1 MNGKDLMQALNDID
15 ERYIEEA
22 LPWSAAVK
30 KERHPVWALAAG
42 LALCLGLGAG
52 AALLFG
58 GPLLTSGD
66 PGPEVTTLENAA
78 TGEARAAEQEAPEV
92 PIPHLEFAVS
102 DSGIGASVGGVYAA
116 GEGTQRELTLD
127 ELSSL
132 REQPGLSW
140 MGGYY
145 LTGGALFDENGAT
158 LQVMVAGYDP
168 SIVDESLETFPV
180 TESPAFTLVLGK
192 EGESGLPNAIE
203 DQLFFLEEPNNTVEG
218 VGVRAAQFP
227 YQDSYI
233 DPVSGESTQVDSTLY
248 CTGCTL
254 DGASVG
260 LMAIADGTALTEEE
274 AQRLAEVAAGYGVHY
289 GLSLEGLSAEPK
301 GKDTPNV
308 NYGDSYH
315 LTVLGPLG
323 SRAPLDFAAY
333 TVETQEEYGSY
344 EEFLQAMEEDFNLG
358 RWPEGFA
365 EGSTN
370 RELTQEEMQSI
381 WGGQLPWQE
390 NLPLAGWAV
399 FDPSGDLEG
408 VYLYGADEGS
418 QEIGSRFL
426 VVLRPGPLNWEALR
440 RRELS
445 YDIIQK
451 PNNQVNGQDVYAVT
465 TALDQFYED
474 GAGERVDLGDN
485 ITYQASF
492 QKGEDPMT
500 VTVYG
505 YAQGAPGDDPTP
517 EERQAEALARD
528 EAQALVETVVGRSL
542 YGPLSLEGIAGG
554 ADSAPQEESTSS
566 QTESAVSSEIEEN
579 ESTEGGLNY
588 LDVSFNT
595 SEYIPYMEEQTQ
607 LYQHYAEAEQRGE
620 TWSVSRGLEED
631 ELNFLLDQDFL
642 PNQEDF
648 AILEGGAT
656 LDWMEEPLWVELSGF
671 PTQETRSSGISAF
684 TLYLSKGDVP
694 VSEAKYLST
703 LFPEPNNTL
712 EGVDIYAF
720 RWEEETSLSQFS
732 TPAEGQPYIP
742 PVYDRDDSV
751 LLALAFQK
759 EDVGVAM
766 TVRCDK
772 WGFAS
777 EEEAQDFAL
786 SLAKNIITQGV
797 IPMEND
803 MQILSLPEN

>member
-92 PIPHLEFAVS
+92 PIPHLEFAVN
-102 DSGIGASVGGVYAA
+102 DTGIGQGTGGVYA
-116 GEGTQRELTLD
+116 EGVTQRELTLD

-145 LTGGALFDENGAT
+145 LTGGALFDENGGT

-180 TESPAFTLVLGK
+180 EKTPAFLLALGQ
-192 EGESGLPNAIE
+192 EDLPTQIE
-203 DQLFFLEEPNNTVEG
+203 EQLAFLEEPNNTVEG
-218 VGVRAAQFP
+218 VGVRAAR
-227 YQDSYI
+227 SEEEGVYI
-233 DPVSGESTQVDSTLY
+233 DPVSGESRSAQVTLY

-289 GLSLEGLSAEPK
+289 GLSLEGISAEPK
-301 GKDTPNV
+301 GKDAPNV

-323 SRAPLDFAAY
+323 SRAPLDFAPY
-333 TVETQEEYGSY
+333 TAETQEEYGSY

-426 VVLRPGPLNWEALR
+426 VVLRPGPLDWEALR

-445 YDIIQK
+445 YDIIQE
-451 PNNQVNGQDVYAVT
+451 PNNQVNGQNVYAVT

-474 GAGERVDLGDN
+474 DAGERVDLGDH

-492 QKGEDPMT
+492 QTDSLA

-505 YAQGAPGDDPTP
+505 YAQGAAGDAPTP
-517 EERQAEALARD
+517 EEQQAEALARD

-566 QTESAVSSEIEEN
+566 QAESAVSSEIEEN

-631 ELNFLLDQDFL
+631 ELNFLLNQDFL

-671 PTQETRSSGISAF
+671 TTQETRSTGISAF

-720 RWEEETSLSQFS
+720 RWEEETNFSQFS

-742 PVYDRDDSV
+742 PVYDHDDSV
-751 LLALAFQK
+751 LFALAFQK
-759 EDVGVAM
+759 EDIGVAM

-786 SLAKNIITQGV
+786 SLAENIITQEV

-803 MQILSLPEN
+803 MQVLSLPEN

>member
-92 PIPHLEFAVS
+92 PIPDLEFAVN
-102 DSGIGASVGGVYAA
+102 DTGIGRATGGVYAA

-145 LTGGALFDENGAT
+145 LTGGALFHETGD
-158 LQVMVAGYDP
+158 LMQVWVIGYSP
-168 SIVDESLETFPV
+168 SAVDESLETFPV

-260 LMAIADGTALTEEE
+260 LMAIAGDTLTEEE
-274 AQRLAEVAAGYGVHY
+274 AQHLAEVAAGYGVHY

-426 VVLRPGPLNWEALR
+426 VVLRPGPLDWEALR

-451 PNNQVNGQDVYAVT
+451 PNNQVNDQDVYAVT

-474 GAGERVDLGDN
+474 DAGERVDLGDH
-485 ITYQASF
+485 IVYQASF
-492 QKGEDPMT
+492 QTDSLA

-505 YAQGAPGDDPTP
+505 YAQGAAGDTPTP
-517 EERQAEALARD
+517 EEQQAEALARD

-554 ADSAPQEESTSS
+554 GLPSLSQEESTSS
-566 QTESAVSSEIEEN
+566 QAESAVSSEIEEN

-671 PTQETRSSGISAF
+671 PTQETRSTGISAF
-684 TLYLSKGDVP
+684 TLYLAKGDIP
-694 VSEAKYLST
+694 VSRAKYLST

-720 RWEEETSLSQFS
+720 RWEEETNFSQFS

-742 PVYDRDDSV
+742 PVYDHDDSV
-751 LLALAFQK
+751 LFALAFQK
-759 EDVGVAM
+759 EDIGVAM

-786 SLAKNIITQGV
+786 SLAENIITQEV

-803 MQILSLPEN
+803 MQVLSLPEN

>member
-102 DSGIGASVGGVYAA
+102 DSGIGASVGGVYA
-116 GEGTQRELTLD
+116 EGVIQRELTLD

-145 LTGGALFDENGAT
+145 LTGGALFHETGD
-158 LQVMVAGYDP
+158 LMQVWVIGYSP
-168 SIVDESLETFPV
+168 SAVDESLETFPV

-192 EGESGLPNAIE
+192 EGESGLSNAIE

-218 VGVRAAQFP
+218 VGVRAAR
-227 YQDSYI
+227 SEEEGVYI
-233 DPVSGESTQVDSTLY
+233 DPVSGESRSAQVTLY
-248 CTGCTL
+248 CTGYTL
-254 DGASVG
+254 DGTSVG
-260 LMAIADGTALTEEE
+260 LMTVGGDTLTEEE
-274 AQRLAEVAAGYGVHY
+274 AQHLAEVAAGYGVYHS
-289 GLSLEGLSAEPK
+289 LSLEGISAEPK
-301 GKDTPNV
+301 GKDAPNV

-358 RWPEGFA
+358 RWPEGFV

-381 WGGQLPWQE
+381 WGGQLPWE
-390 NLPLAGWAV
+390 ESLPLAGWAV
-399 FDPSGDLEG
+399 FGPSGDLEG

-426 VVLRPGPLNWEALR
+426 VVLRPGPLDWEALR

-474 GAGERVDLGDN
+474 DAGERVDLGDH

-492 QKGEDPMT
+492 QTDSLA

-505 YAQGAPGDDPTP
+505 YAQGAAGDAPTP
-517 EERQAEALARD
+517 EEQQAEALARD
-528 EAQALVETVVGRSL
+528 AAQALVETVVGRSL

-566 QTESAVSSEIEEN
+566 QAESAVSSEIEEN

-720 RWEEETSLSQFS
+720 RWEEAVSYHVFTDYTTDYPYPHP
-732 TPAEGQPYIP
+732 TPFH
-742 PVYDRDDSV
+742 DSDQSV
-751 LLALAFQK
+751 EFGLAFQK
-759 EDVGVAM
+759 EDIGVAM

-777 EEEAQDFAL
+777 EEEAQGFAL
-786 SLAKNIITQGV
+786 NLAENIITQEV

-803 MQILSLPEN
+803 MQVLSLPEN

>member
-92 PIPHLEFAVS
+92 PIPHLEFAVN
-102 DSGIGASVGGVYAA
+102 DTGIGQGTGGVYA
-116 GEGTQRELTLD
+116 EGVTQRELTLD

-140 MGGYY
+140 MGDYY
-145 LTGGALFDENGAT
+145 LTGTALFDENGGT

-218 VGVRAAQFP
+218 VGVRAAR
-227 YQDSYI
+227 SEEEGVYI
-233 DPVSGESTQVDSTLY
+233 DPVSGESRSAQVTLY

-301 GKDTPNV
+301 GKDAPNV

-399 FDPSGDLEG
+399 FDPAGDLEG

-426 VVLRPGPLNWEALR
+426 VTLQPGPLDWEALR
-440 RRELS
+440 LRELS
-445 YDIIQK
+445 YDIIQE
-451 PNNQVNGQDVYAVT
+451 PNNQVNDQDVYAVT

-474 GAGERVDLGDN
+474 DAGERVDLGDH

-492 QKGEDPMT
+492 QTDSLA

-505 YAQGAPGDDPTP
+505 YAQGAAGDAPTP
-517 EERQAEALARD
+517 EEQQAEALARD

-554 ADSAPQEESTSS
+554 ADSAPQEESSASS
-566 QTESAVSSEIEEN
+566 QSESAVSSEIEEN
-579 ESTEGGLNY
+579 ESTEGGLDY

-595 SEYIPYMEEQTQ
+595 SEYIAYMEEQTH

-620 TWSVSRGLEED
+620 PWLGSRGLEED
-631 ELNFLLDQDFL
+631 ELNFLLDQEFL

-648 AILEGGAT
+648 TILVGGAT
-656 LDWMEEPLWVELSGF
+656 LDWMEEPLWVELSGS
-671 PTQETRSSGISAF
+671 PTQETRSTGISAF
-684 TLYLSKGDVP
+684 TLYLAKGDIP
-694 VSEAKYLST
+694 VSRAKYLST

-720 RWEEETSLSQFS
+720 RWEEETNFSQFS

-742 PVYDRDDSV
+742 PVYDHDDSV
-751 LLALAFQK
+751 LFALAFQK
-759 EDVGVAM
+759 EDIGVAM

-786 SLAKNIITQGV
+786 SLAENIITQEV

-803 MQILSLPEN
+803 MQVLSLPEN

>member
-92 PIPHLEFAVS
+92 PIPHLEFAVN
-102 DSGIGASVGGVYAA
+102 DTGIGQGTGGVYA
-116 GEGTQRELTLD
+116 EGVTQRELTLD

-145 LTGGALFDENGAT
+145 LTGGALFDENGGT

-180 TESPAFTLVLGK
+180 EKTPAFLLALGQ
-192 EGESGLPNAIE
+192 EDLPTQIE
-203 DQLFFLEEPNNTVEG
+203 EQLAFLEEPNNTVEG
-218 VGVRAAQFP
+218 VGVRAAR
-227 YQDSYI
+227 SEEEGVYI
-233 DPVSGESTQVDSTLY
+233 DPVSGESRSAQVTLY

-289 GLSLEGLSAEPK
+289 GLSPEGISAEPK
-301 GKDTPNV
+301 GKDAPNV

-474 GAGERVDLGDN
+474 DAGERVDLGDH

-492 QKGEDPMT
+492 QTDSLA

-505 YAQGAPGDDPTP
+505 YAQGAAGDAPTP
-517 EERQAEALARD
+517 EEQQAEALARD

-671 PTQETRSSGISAF
+671 PTQETRSTGISAF
-684 TLYLSKGDVP
+684 TLYLAKGDIP
-694 VSEAKYLST
+694 VSRAKYLST

-720 RWEEETSLSQFS
+720 RWEEETNFSQFS

-742 PVYDRDDSV
+742 PVYDHDDSV
-751 LLALAFQK
+751 LFALAFQK
-759 EDVGVAM
+759 EDIGVAM

-786 SLAKNIITQGV
+786 SLAENIITQEV

-803 MQILSLPEN
+803 MQVLSLPEN

>member
-58 GPLLTSGD
+58 GPLLASGD
-66 PGPEVTTLENAA
+66 PGPETTTLENAA

-92 PIPHLEFAVS
+92 PIPDLEFAVN
-102 DSGIGASVGGVYAA
+102 DTGIGRATGGVYAA

-145 LTGGALFDENGAT
+145 LTGTALFDENGAT

-180 TESPAFTLVLGK
+180 EKIPAFLLALGQ
-192 EGESGLPNAIE
+192 EDLPTQIE
-203 DQLFFLEEPNNTVEG
+203 EQLAFLEEPNNTVEG

-301 GKDTPNV
+301 GKDAPNV

-426 VVLRPGPLNWEALR
+426 VVLRPGPLDWEALR

-474 GAGERVDLGDN
+474 DAGERVDLGDH
-485 ITYQASF
+485 IVYQASF
-492 QKGEDPMT
+492 QKDSLA

-505 YAQGAPGDDPTP
+505 YAQGAAGDDPTP
-517 EERQAEALARD
+517 EEQTAEALARD
-528 EAQALVETVVGRSL
+528 KAQALVETVTGRSL

-566 QTESAVSSEIEEN
+566 QAESAVSSEIEEN
-579 ESTEGGLNY
+579 ESIEGGLNY

-671 PTQETRSSGISAF
+671 PTQETRSTGISAF

-720 RWEEETSLSQFS
+720 RWEEETNFSQFS

-742 PVYDRDDSV
+742 PVYDHDDSV
-751 LLALAFQK
+751 LFALAFQK
-759 EDVGVAM
+759 EDIGVAM

-786 SLAKNIITQGV
+786 SLAENIITQEV

-803 MQILSLPEN
+803 MQVLSLPEN

>member
-66 PGPEVTTLENAA
+66 PGPETTTLENAA

-92 PIPHLEFAVS
+92 PIPHLEFAVN
-102 DSGIGASVGGVYAA
+102 DTGIGRATGGVYAA

-140 MGGYY
+140 MGDYY
-145 LTGGALFDENGAT
+145 LTGTALFDENGAT
-158 LQVMVAGYDP
+158 LQVMVAGYDS

-180 TESPAFTLVLGK
+180 EKIPAFLLALGQ
-192 EGESGLPNAIE
+192 EDLPTQIE
-203 DQLFFLEEPNNTVEG
+203 EQLAFLEEPNNTVEG

-426 VVLRPGPLNWEALR
+426 VVLRPGPLDWEALR

-474 GAGERVDLGDN
+474 DAGERVDLGDH
-485 ITYQASF
+485 IVYQASF
-492 QKGEDPMT
+492 QKDSLA

-505 YAQGAPGDDPTP
+505 YAQGAAGDDPTP
-517 EERQAEALARD
+517 EEQTAEALARD
-528 EAQALVETVVGRSL
+528 KAQALVETVTGRSL

-656 LDWMEEPLWVELSGF
+656 LDWMEEPLWVELSGS
-671 PTQETRSSGISAF
+671 PTQETRSTGISAF
-684 TLYLSKGDVP
+684 TLYLAKGDIP
-694 VSEAKYLST
+694 VSRAKYLST

-720 RWEEETSLSQFS
+720 RWEEETNFSQFS

-742 PVYDRDDSV
+742 PVYDHDDSV
-751 LLALAFQK
+751 LFALAFQK
-759 EDVGVAM
+759 EDIGVAM

-786 SLAKNIITQGV
+786 SLAENIITQEV

-803 MQILSLPEN
+803 MQVLSLPEN

>member
-78 TGEARAAEQEAPEV
+78 TGEVRAAEQEAPEV
-92 PIPHLEFAVS
+92 PIPDLEFAVN
-102 DSGIGASVGGVYAA
+102 DTGIGRATGGVYAA

-145 LTGGALFDENGAT
+145 LTGTALFDENGGT
-158 LQVMVAGYDP
+158 LQVMVAGYDS

-180 TESPAFTLVLGK
+180 EKIPAFLLALGQ
-192 EGESGLPNAIE
+192 EDLPTQIE
-203 DQLFFLEEPNNTVEG
+203 EQLAFLEEPNNTVEG

-426 VVLRPGPLNWEALR
+426 VVLRPGPLDWEALR

-474 GAGERVDLGDN
+474 DAGERVDLGDH
-485 ITYQASF
+485 IVYQASF
-492 QKGEDPMT
+492 QKDSLA

-505 YAQGAPGDDPTP
+505 YAQGAAGDDPTP
-517 EERQAEALARD
+517 EEQTAEALARD
-528 EAQALVETVVGRSL
+528 KAQALVETVTGRSL

-656 LDWMEEPLWVELSGF
+656 LDWMEEPLWVELSGS
-671 PTQETRSSGISAF
+671 PTQETRSTGISAF
-684 TLYLSKGDVP
+684 TLYLAKGDIP
-694 VSEAKYLST
+694 VSRAKYLST

-720 RWEEETSLSQFS
+720 RWEEETNFSQFS

-742 PVYDRDDSV
+742 PVYDHDDSV
-751 LLALAFQK
+751 LFALAFQK
-759 EDVGVAM
+759 EDIGVAM

-777 EEEAQDFAL
+777 EEEAKDFAL
-786 SLAKNIITQGV
+786 SLAENIITQEV

-803 MQILSLPEN
+803 MQVLSLPEN

>member
-78 TGEARAAEQEAPEV
+78 SGEARAAEQEAPEV
-92 PIPHLEFAVS
+92 PIPHLEFAVN
-102 DSGIGASVGGVYAA
+102 DTGIGQGTGGVYA
-116 GEGTQRELTLD
+116 EGVTQRELTLD

-140 MGGYY
+140 MGDYY
-145 LTGGALFDENGAT
+145 LTGTALFDENGGT

-218 VGVRAAQFP
+218 VGVRAAR
-227 YQDSYI
+227 SEEEGVYI
-233 DPVSGESTQVDSTLY
+233 DPVSGESRSAQVTLY

-301 GKDTPNV
+301 GKDAPNV

-426 VVLRPGPLNWEALR
+426 VVLRPGPLDWEALR

-474 GAGERVDLGDN
+474 DAGERVDLGDH
-485 ITYQASF
+485 IVYQASF
-492 QKGEDPMT
+492 QKDSLA

-505 YAQGAPGDDPTP
+505 YAQGAAGDDPTP
-517 EERQAEALARD
+517 EEQTAEALARD
-528 EAQALVETVVGRSL
+528 KAQALVETVTGRSL

-671 PTQETRSSGISAF
+671 PTQETRSTGISAF
-684 TLYLSKGDVP
+684 TLYLAKGDIP
-694 VSEAKYLST
+694 VSRAKYLST

-720 RWEEETSLSQFS
+720 RWEEETNFSQFS

-742 PVYDRDDSV
+742 PVYDHDDSV
-751 LLALAFQK
+751 LFALAFQK
-759 EDVGVAM
+759 EDIGVAM

-786 SLAKNIITQGV
+786 SLAENIITQEV

>member
-102 DSGIGASVGGVYAA
+102 DSGIGASVGGVYA
-116 GEGTQRELTLD
+116 EGVIQRALTLD

-140 MGGYY
+140 MGDYY
-145 LTGGALFDENGAT
+145 LTGTALFDENGAT
-158 LQVMVAGYDP
+158 LQVMVAGYDS

-180 TESPAFTLVLGK
+180 EKIPAFLLALGQ
-192 EGESGLPNAIE
+192 EDLPTQIE
-203 DQLFFLEEPNNTVEG
+203 EQLAFLEEPNNTVEG

-426 VVLRPGPLNWEALR
+426 VVLRPGPLDWEALR

-474 GAGERVDLGDN
+474 DAGERVDLGDH
-485 ITYQASF
+485 IVYQASF
-492 QKGEDPMT
+492 QKDSLA

-505 YAQGAPGDDPTP
+505 YAQGAAGDDPTP
-517 EERQAEALARD
+517 EEQTAEALARD
-528 EAQALVETVVGRSL
+528 KAQALVETVTGRSL

-720 RWEEETSLSQFS
+720 RWEEAVSYHVFTDYTTDYPYPHP
-732 TPAEGQPYIP
+732 TPFH
-742 PVYDRDDSV
+742 DSDQSV
-751 LLALAFQK
+751 EFGLAFQK
-759 EDVGVAM
+759 EDIGVAM

-786 SLAKNIITQGV
+786 SLAENIITQEV

>member
-92 PIPHLEFAVS
+92 PIPDLEFAVN
-102 DSGIGASVGGVYAA
+102 DTGIGRATGGVYAA

-145 LTGGALFDENGAT
+145 LTGGALFHETGD
-158 LQVMVAGYDP
+158 LMQVWVIGYSP
-168 SIVDESLETFPV
+168 SAVDESLETFPV

-218 VGVRAAQFP
+218 VGVRAAR
-227 YQDSYI
+227 SEEEGVYI
-233 DPVSGESTQVDSTLY
+233 DPVSGESRSAQVTLY

-301 GKDTPNV
+301 GKDAPNV

-399 FDPSGDLEG
+399 FDPAGDLEG

-426 VVLRPGPLNWEALR
+426 VTLQPGPLDWEALR

-445 YDIIQK
+445 YDIIQE
-451 PNNQVNGQDVYAVT
+451 PNNQVNGQNAYAVT

-474 GAGERVDLGDN
+474 DAGERVDLGDH

-492 QKGEDPMT
+492 QKDSLA

-505 YAQGAPGDDPTP
+505 YAQGAAGDTPTP
-517 EERQAEALARD
+517 EEQQAEALARD

-566 QTESAVSSEIEEN
+566 QAESAVSSEIEEN

-620 TWSVSRGLEED
+620 TWLGSRGLEED
-631 ELNFLLDQDFL
+631 ELNFLLDQEFL

-648 AILEGGAT
+648 TILVGGAT
-656 LDWMEEPLWVELSGF
+656 LDWMEEPLWVELSGS
-671 PTQETRSSGISAF
+671 PTQETRSTGISAF
-684 TLYLSKGDVP
+684 TLYLAKGDIP
-694 VSEAKYLST
+694 VSRAKYLST

-720 RWEEETSLSQFS
+720 RWEEETNFSQFS

-742 PVYDRDDSV
+742 PVYDHDDSV
-751 LLALAFQK
+751 LFALAFQK
-759 EDVGVAM
+759 EDIGVAM

-786 SLAKNIITQGV
+786 SLAENIITQEV

-803 MQILSLPEN
+803 MQVLSLPEN

>member
-15 ERYIEEA
+15 GRYIEEA

-92 PIPHLEFAVS
+92 PIPDLEFAVN
-102 DSGIGASVGGVYAA
+102 DTGIGRATGGVYAA

-140 MGGYY
+140 MGDYY
-145 LTGGALFDENGAT
+145 LTGTALFDENGGT

-168 SIVDESLETFPV
+168 SIVDENLETFPV
-180 TESPAFTLVLGK
+180 EKTPAFLLALGQ
-192 EGESGLPNAIE
+192 EDLPTQIE
-203 DQLFFLEEPNNTVEG
+203 EQLAFLGEPNNTVEG

-227 YQDSYI
+227 YQGGYI
-233 DPVSGESTQVDSTLY
+233 DPVSGETTQVDSTLY
-248 CTGCTL
+248 CTGYTL
-254 DGASVG
+254 DGTSVG
-260 LMAIADGTALTEEE
+260 LMAVGGDTLTEEE
-274 AQRLAEVAAGYGVHY
+274 AQHLAEVAAGYGVYHD
-289 GLSLEGLSAEPK
+289 LSLEGLSAEPK

-426 VVLRPGPLNWEALR
+426 VVLRPGPLDWEALR

-445 YDIIQK
+445 YDIIQE
-451 PNNQVNGQDVYAVT
+451 PNNQVNDQDVYAVT

-474 GAGERVDLGDN
+474 GAGERVDLGDH
-485 ITYQASF
+485 IVYQASF

-517 EERQAEALARD
+517 EEQQAEALARD

-554 ADSAPQEESTSS
+554 GLPSLSQEESTSS
-566 QTESAVSSEIEEN
+566 QAESAVSSEIEEN

-720 RWEEETSLSQFS
+720 RWEEAVSYHVFTDYTTDYPYPHP
-732 TPAEGQPYIP
+732 TPFH
-742 PVYDRDDSV
+742 DSDQSV
-751 LLALAFQK
+751 EFGLAFQK
-759 EDVGVAM
+759 EDIGVAM

-777 EEEAQDFAL
+777 EEEAKDFAL
-786 SLAKNIITQGV
+786 SLAENIITQEV

-803 MQILSLPEN
+803 MQVLSLPEN

>member
-78 TGEARAAEQEAPEV
+78 TGETRAAEQEAPEV
-92 PIPHLEFAVS
+92 PIPHLEFAVN
-102 DSGIGASVGGVYAA
+102 DTGIGQGTGGVYA
-116 GEGTQRELTLD
+116 EGVTQRELTLD

-140 MGGYY
+140 MGDYY
-145 LTGGALFDENGAT
+145 LTGTALFDENGGT

-180 TESPAFTLVLGK
+180 EKTPAFLLALGQ
-192 EGESGLPNAIE
+192 EDLPTQIE
-203 DQLFFLEEPNNTVEG
+203 EQLAFLEEPNNTVEG

-408 VYLYGADEGS
+408 VYLYGADENS

-426 VVLRPGPLNWEALR
+426 VVLRPGPLDWEALR

-445 YDIIQK
+445 YDIIQE
-451 PNNQVNGQDVYAVT
+451 PNNQVNGQNVYAVT

-474 GAGERVDLGDN
+474 DAGERVDLGDH

-492 QKGEDPMT
+492 QTDSLA

-505 YAQGAPGDDPTP
+505 YAQGAAGDAPTP
-517 EERQAEALARD
+517 EEQQAEALARD

-554 ADSAPQEESTSS
+554 VDSAPQEESTSS

-671 PTQETRSSGISAF
+671 PTQATRSSGISAF

-720 RWEEETSLSQFS
+720 RWEEAVSYHVFTDYTTDYPYPHP
-732 TPAEGQPYIP
+732 TPFH
-742 PVYDRDDSV
+742 DSDQSV
-751 LLALAFQK
+751 EFGLAFQK
-759 EDVGVAM
+759 EDIGVAM

-777 EEEAQDFAL
+777 EEEAKDFAL
-786 SLAKNIITQGV
+786 SLAENIITQEV

-803 MQILSLPEN
+803 MQVLSLPEN

>member
-78 TGEARAAEQEAPEV
+78 TGEVRAAEQEAPEV
-92 PIPHLEFAVS
+92 PIPHLEFAVN
-102 DSGIGASVGGVYAA
+102 DTGIGRATGGVYAA

-140 MGGYY
+140 MGDYY
-145 LTGGALFDENGAT
+145 LTGTALFDENGAT
-158 LQVMVAGYDP
+158 LQVMVAGYNP

-218 VGVRAAQFP
+218 VGVRAAR
-227 YQDSYI
+227 SEEEGVYI
-233 DPVSGESTQVDSTLY
+233 DPVSGESRSAQVTLY

-301 GKDTPNV
+301 GKDAPNV

-426 VVLRPGPLNWEALR
+426 VVLRPGPLDWEALR

-474 GAGERVDLGDN
+474 DAGERVDLGDH

-492 QKGEDPMT
+492 QTDSLA

-505 YAQGAPGDDPTP
+505 YAQGAAGDAPTP
-517 EERQAEALARD
+517 EEQQAEALARD
-528 EAQALVETVVGRSL
+528 AAQALVETVVGRSL

-566 QTESAVSSEIEEN
+566 QAESAVSSEIEEN

-720 RWEEETSLSQFS
+720 RWEEAVSYHVFTDYTTDYPYPHP
-732 TPAEGQPYIP
+732 TPFH
-742 PVYDRDDSV
+742 DSDQSV
-751 LLALAFQK
+751 EFGLAFQK
-759 EDVGVAM
+759 EDIGVAM

>member
-66 PGPEVTTLENAA
+66 PGPETTTLENAA

-92 PIPHLEFAVS
+92 PIPDLEFAVN
-102 DSGIGASVGGVYAA
+102 DTGIGRATGGVYAA

-145 LTGGALFDENGAT
+145 LTGGALFHETGD
-158 LQVMVAGYDP
+158 LMQVWVIGYSP
-168 SIVDESLETFPV
+168 SAVDESLETFPV

-426 VVLRPGPLNWEALR
+426 VVLRPGPLDWEALR

-474 GAGERVDLGDN
+474 DAGERVDLGDH

-492 QKGEDPMT
+492 QTDSLA

-505 YAQGAPGDDPTP
+505 YAQGAAGDAPTP
-517 EERQAEALARD
+517 EEQQAEALARD
-528 EAQALVETVVGRSL
+528 AAQALVETVVGRSL

-566 QTESAVSSEIEEN
+566 QAESAVSSEIEEN

-656 LDWMEEPLWVELSGF
+656 LDSMEEPLWVELSGF
-671 PTQETRSSGISAF
+671 PTQETRSTGISAF
-684 TLYLSKGDVP
+684 TLYLAKGDIP
-694 VSEAKYLST
+694 VSRAKYLST

-720 RWEEETSLSQFS
+720 RWEEETNFSQFS

-742 PVYDRDDSV
+742 PVYDHDDSV
-751 LLALAFQK
+751 LFALAFQK
-759 EDVGVAM
+759 EDIGVAM

-786 SLAKNIITQGV
+786 SLAENIITQEV

-803 MQILSLPEN
+803 MQVLSLPEN

>member
-92 PIPHLEFAVS
+92 PIPDLEFAVS
-102 DSGIGASVGGVYAA
+102 DSGIGASVGGVYA
-116 GEGTQRELTLD
+116 EGVIQRELTLD

-145 LTGGALFDENGAT
+145 LTGGALFHETGD
-158 LQVMVAGYDP
+158 LMQVWVIGYSP
-168 SIVDESLETFPV
+168 SAVDESLETFPV

-192 EGESGLPNAIE
+192 EGESGLSNAIE

-227 YQDSYI
+227 YQGGYI
-233 DPVSGESTQVDSTLY
+233 DPVSGESIQVDSTLY
-248 CTGCTL
+248 CTGYTL
-254 DGASVG
+254 DGASAG
-260 LMAIADGTALTEEE
+260 LMAVGGDTLTEEE
-274 AQRLAEVAAGYGVHY
+274 AQHLAEVAAGYGVYH
-289 GLSLEGLSAEPK
+289 GLSLEDISAEPK

-474 GAGERVDLGDN
+474 DAGERVDLGDH
-485 ITYQASF
+485 IVYQASF
-492 QKGEDPMT
+492 QKDSLA

-505 YAQGAPGDDPTP
+505 YAQGAAGDDPTP
-517 EERQAEALARD
+517 EEQTAEALARD
-528 EAQALVETVVGRSL
+528 KAQALVETVTGRSL

-554 ADSAPQEESTSS
+554 ADSSPFSQEESAASS
-566 QTESAVSSEIEEN
+566 QAESAVPSEIEEN
-579 ESTEGGLNY
+579 ESSEGGLNY

-620 TWSVSRGLEED
+620 PWLGSRGLEED

-671 PTQETRSSGISAF
+671 TTQETRSTGINAF
-684 TLYLSKGDVP
+684 TLYLSKGDIP
-694 VSEAKYLST
+694 VARAKYLST

-777 EEEAQDFAL
+777 EEEAKDFAL
-786 SLAKNIITQGV
+786 SLAENIITQEV

-803 MQILSLPEN
+803 MQVLSLPEN

>member
-92 PIPHLEFAVS
+92 PIPHLEFAVN
-102 DSGIGASVGGVYAA
+102 DTGIGQGTGGVYA
-116 GEGTQRELTLD
+116 EGVTQRELTLD

-140 MGGYY
+140 MGDYY
-145 LTGGALFDENGAT
+145 LTGTALFDENGAT

-180 TESPAFTLVLGK
+180 EKIPAFLLALGQ
-192 EGESGLPNAIE
+192 EDLPTQIE
-203 DQLFFLEEPNNTVEG
+203 EQLAFLEEPNNTVEG

-260 LMAIADGTALTEEE
+260 LMAVGGDTLTEEE
-274 AQRLAEVAAGYGVHY
+274 AQHLAEVAAGYGVYH
-289 GLSLEGLSAEPK
+289 GLSLEGISAEPK

-426 VVLRPGPLNWEALR
+426 VVLRPGPLDWEALR

-465 TALDQFYED
+465 TALDRFYED
-474 GAGERVDLGDN
+474 DAGERVDLGN
-485 ITYQASF
+485 HITYQASF
-492 QKGEDPMT
+492 QTDSLA

-505 YAQGAPGDDPTP
+505 YAQGAAGDAPTP
-517 EERQAEALARD
+517 EEQQAEALARD

-566 QTESAVSSEIEEN
+566 QAESAVSSEIEEN
-579 ESTEGGLNY
+579 ESTEGGLDY

-684 TLYLSKGDVP
+684 TLYLAKGDIP
-694 VSEAKYLST
+694 VSRAKYLST

-720 RWEEETSLSQFS
+720 RWEEETNFSQFS

-742 PVYDRDDSV
+742 PVYDHDDSV
-751 LLALAFQK
+751 LFALAFQK
-759 EDVGVAM
+759 EDIGVAM

-777 EEEAQDFAL
+777 EEEAKDFAL
-786 SLAKNIITQGV
+786 SLAENIITQEV

-803 MQILSLPEN
+803 MQVLSLPEN

>member
-15 ERYIEEA
+15 GRYIEEA

-78 TGEARAAEQEAPEV
+78 TGEARAAEQEAQEV

-102 DSGIGASVGGVYAA
+102 DSGIGASVGGVYA
-116 GEGTQRELTLD
+116 EGVIQRALTLD

-140 MGGYY
+140 MGDYY
-145 LTGGALFDENGAT
+145 LTGTALFDENGAT

-180 TESPAFTLVLGK
+180 EKIPAFLLALGQ
-192 EGESGLPNAIE
+192 EDLPTQIE
-203 DQLFFLEEPNNTVEG
+203 EQLAFLEEPNNTVEG

-426 VVLRPGPLNWEALR
+426 VVLRPGPLDWEALR
-440 RRELS
+440 LRELS
-445 YDIIQK
+445 YDIIQE
-451 PNNQVNGQDVYAVT
+451 PNNQVNGQNVYAVT

-474 GAGERVDLGDN
+474 DAGERVDLGDH

-492 QKGEDPMT
+492 QTDSLA

-505 YAQGAPGDDPTP
+505 YAQGAAGDAPTP
-517 EERQAEALARD
+517 EEQQAEALARD
-528 EAQALVETVVGRSL
+528 EAQALVETVTGRSL

-554 ADSAPQEESTSS
+554 ADSSPFSQEESAASS
-566 QTESAVSSEIEEN
+566 QAESAVSSEIEEN

-671 PTQETRSSGISAF
+671 PTQETRSTGISAF
-684 TLYLSKGDVP
+684 TLYLAKGDIP
-694 VSEAKYLST
+694 VSRAKYLST

-720 RWEEETSLSQFS
+720 RWEEETNFSQFS

-742 PVYDRDDSV
+742 PVYDHDDSV
-751 LLALAFQK
+751 LFALAFQK
-759 EDVGVAM
+759 EDIGVAM

-786 SLAKNIITQGV
+786 SLAENIITQGV

-803 MQILSLPEN
+803 MQVLSLPEN

>member
-78 TGEARAAEQEAPEV
+78 TGEVRAAEQEAPEV
-92 PIPHLEFAVS
+92 PIPDLEFAVN
-102 DSGIGASVGGVYAA
+102 DTGIGRATGGVYAA

-145 LTGGALFDENGAT
+145 LTGGALFHETGD
-158 LQVMVAGYDP
+158 LMQVWVIGYSP
-168 SIVDESLETFPV
+168 SAVDESLETFPV

-426 VVLRPGPLNWEALR
+426 VVLRPGPLDWEALR

-474 GAGERVDLGDN
+474 DAGERVDLGDH
-485 ITYQASF
+485 IVYQASF
-492 QKGEDPMT
+492 QKDSLA

-505 YAQGAPGDDPTP
+505 YAQGAAGDAPTP
-517 EERQAEALARD
+517 EEQQAEALARD

-671 PTQETRSSGISAF
+671 PTQETRSTGISAF
-684 TLYLSKGDVP
+684 TLYLAKGDIP
-694 VSEAKYLST
+694 VSRAKYLST

-720 RWEEETSLSQFS
+720 RWEEETNFSQFS

-742 PVYDRDDSV
+742 PVYDHDDSV
-751 LLALAFQK
+751 LFALAFQK
-759 EDVGVAM
+759 EDIGVAM

-786 SLAKNIITQGV
+786 SLAENIITQEV

-803 MQILSLPEN
+803 MQVLSLPEN

>member
-102 DSGIGASVGGVYAA
+102 DSGIGASVGGVYA
-116 GEGTQRELTLD
+116 EGVIQRALTLD

-140 MGGYY
+140 MGDYY
-145 LTGGALFDENGAT
+145 LTGTALFDENGAT

-180 TESPAFTLVLGK
+180 EKIPAFLLALGQ
-192 EGESGLPNAIE
+192 EDLPTQIE
-203 DQLFFLEEPNNTVEG
+203 EQLAFLEEPNNTVEG

-426 VVLRPGPLNWEALR
+426 VVLRPGPLDWEALR

-445 YDIIQK
+445 YDIIQE
-451 PNNQVNGQDVYAVT
+451 PNNQVNDQDVYAVT

-474 GAGERVDLGDN
+474 DAGERVDLGDH

-492 QKGEDPMT
+492 QTDSLA

-505 YAQGAPGDDPTP
+505 YAQGAAGDTPTP
-517 EERQAEALARD
+517 EEQQAEALARD

-671 PTQETRSSGISAF
+671 PTQATRSSGISAF

-720 RWEEETSLSQFS
+720 RWEEAVSYHVFTDYTTDYPYPHP
-732 TPAEGQPYIP
+732 TPFH
-742 PVYDRDDSV
+742 DSDQSV
-751 LLALAFQK
+751 EFGLAFQK
-759 EDVGVAM
+759 EDIGVAM

-777 EEEAQDFAL
+777 EEEAKDFAL
-786 SLAKNIITQGV
+786 SLAENIITQEV

-803 MQILSLPEN
+803 MQVLSLPEN

>member
-92 PIPHLEFAVS
+92 PIPHLEFAVN
-102 DSGIGASVGGVYAA
+102 DTGIGQGTGGVYA
-116 GEGTQRELTLD
+116 EGVTQRELTLD

-145 LTGGALFDENGAT
+145 LTGGALFDENGGT

-180 TESPAFTLVLGK
+180 EKTPAFLLALGQ
-192 EGESGLPNAIE
+192 EDLPTQIE
-203 DQLFFLEEPNNTVEG
+203 EQLAFLEEPNNTVEG
-218 VGVRAAQFP
+218 VGVRAAR
-227 YQDSYI
+227 SEEEGVYI
-233 DPVSGESTQVDSTLY
+233 DPVSGESRSAQVTLY

-289 GLSLEGLSAEPK
+289 GLSPEGISAEPK
-301 GKDTPNV
+301 GKDAPNV

-426 VVLRPGPLNWEALR
+426 VTLQPGPLDWEALR
-440 RRELS
+440 LRELS
-445 YDIIQK
+445 YDIIQE
-451 PNNQVNGQDVYAVT
+451 PNNQVNGQNVYAVT

-474 GAGERVDLGDN
+474 DAGERVDLGDH

-492 QKGEDPMT
+492 QTDSLA

-505 YAQGAPGDDPTP
+505 YAQGAAGDAPTP
-517 EERQAEALARD
+517 EEQQAEALARD
-528 EAQALVETVVGRSL
+528 EAQALVETVTGRSL

-671 PTQETRSSGISAF
+671 PTQETRSTGISAF
-684 TLYLSKGDVP
+684 TLYLAKGDIP
-694 VSEAKYLST
+694 VSRAKYLST

-720 RWEEETSLSQFS
+720 RWEEETNFSQFS

-742 PVYDRDDSV
+742 PVYDHDDSV
-751 LLALAFQK
+751 LFALAFQK
-759 EDVGVAM
+759 EDIGVAM

-786 SLAKNIITQGV
+786 SLAENIITQEV

-803 MQILSLPEN
+803 MQVLSLPEN

>member
-92 PIPHLEFAVS
+92 PIPHLEFAVN
-102 DSGIGASVGGVYAA
+102 DTGIGQGTGGVYA
-116 GEGTQRELTLD
+116 EGVTQRELTLD

-145 LTGGALFDENGAT
+145 LTGGALFHETGD
-158 LQVMVAGYDP
+158 LMQVWVIGYSP
-168 SIVDESLETFPV
+168 SAVDESLETFPV

-248 CTGCTL
+248 CTGYTL

-370 RELTQEEMQSI
+370 RELTQEEIQSI
-381 WGGQLPWQE
+381 WGGQLPWAE
-390 NLPLAGWAV
+390 SLPLAGWAV
-399 FDPSGDLEG
+399 FGPSGDLEG
-408 VYLYGADEGS
+408 VYLYGADENS

-426 VVLRPGPLNWEALR
+426 VTLQPGPLDWEALR
-440 RRELS
+440 LRELS
-445 YDIIQK
+445 YDIIQE

-465 TALDQFYED
+465 TALDRFYED
-474 GAGERVDLGDN
+474 DAGERVDLGN
-485 ITYQASF
+485 HITYQASF
-492 QKGEDPMT
+492 QTDSLA

-505 YAQGAPGDDPTP
+505 YAQGAAGDAPTP
-517 EERQAEALARD
+517 EEQQAEALARD

-566 QTESAVSSEIEEN
+566 QAESAVSSEIEEN
-579 ESTEGGLNY
+579 ESTEGGLDY

-595 SEYIPYMEEQTQ
+595 SEYIAYMEEQTH

-620 TWSVSRGLEED
+620 PWLGSRGLEED
-631 ELNFLLDQDFL
+631 ELNFLLDQEFL

-648 AILEGGAT
+648 TILVGGAT
-656 LDWMEEPLWVELSGF
+656 LDWMEEPLWVELSGS
-671 PTQETRSSGISAF
+671 PTQETRSTGISAF
-684 TLYLSKGDVP
+684 TLYLAKGDIP
-694 VSEAKYLST
+694 VSRAKYLST

-720 RWEEETSLSQFS
+720 RWEEETNFSQFS

-742 PVYDRDDSV
+742 PVYDHDDSV
-751 LLALAFQK
+751 LFALAFQK
-759 EDVGVAM
+759 EDIGVAM

-786 SLAKNIITQGV
+786 SLAENIITQEV

-803 MQILSLPEN
+803 MQVLSLPEN

>member
-92 PIPHLEFAVS
+92 PIPHLEFAVN
-102 DSGIGASVGGVYAA
+102 DTGIGQGTGGVYA
-116 GEGTQRELTLD
+116 EGVTQRELTLD

-180 TESPAFTLVLGK
+180 EKTPAFLLALGQ
-192 EGESGLPNAIE
+192 EDLPTQIE
-203 DQLFFLEEPNNTVEG
+203 EQLAFLGEPNNTVEG

-426 VVLRPGPLNWEALR
+426 VVLRPGPLDWEALR

-445 YDIIQK
+445 YDIIQE
-451 PNNQVNGQDVYAVT
+451 PNNQVNGQNVYAVT
-465 TALDQFYED
+465 TALDQFYEED
-474 GAGERVDLGDN
+474 AGERVDLGDH

-492 QKGEDPMT
+492 QTDSLA

-505 YAQGAPGDDPTP
+505 HAQGAAGDAPTP
-517 EERQAEALARD
+517 EEQQAEALARD

-720 RWEEETSLSQFS
+720 RWEEAVSYHVFTDYTTDYPYPHP
-732 TPAEGQPYIP
+732 TPFH
-742 PVYDRDDSV
+742 DSDQSV
-751 LLALAFQK
+751 EFGLAFQK
-759 EDVGVAM
+759 EDIGVAM

-777 EEEAQDFAL
+777 EEEAKDFAL
-786 SLAKNIITQGV
+786 SLAENIITQEV

-803 MQILSLPEN
+803 MQVLSLPEN

>member
-92 PIPHLEFAVS
+92 PIPHLEFAVN
-102 DSGIGASVGGVYAA
+102 DTGIGQGTGGVYA
-116 GEGTQRELTLD
+116 EGVTQRELTLD

-180 TESPAFTLVLGK
+180 EKTPAFLLALGQ
-192 EGESGLPNAIE
+192 EDLPTQIE
-203 DQLFFLEEPNNTVEG
+203 EQLAFLGEPNNTVEG

-426 VVLRPGPLNWEALR
+426 VVLRPGPLDWEALR

-445 YDIIQK
+445 YDIIQE

-474 GAGERVDLGDN
+474 DAGERVDLGDH
-485 ITYQASF
+485 ITYQVSF
-492 QKGEDPMT
+492 QTDSLA

-505 YAQGAPGDDPTP
+505 YAQGAAGDASTP
-517 EERQAEALARD
+517 EEQQAEALARD

-566 QTESAVSSEIEEN
+566 QAESAVSSEIEEN
-579 ESTEGGLNY
+579 ESIEGGLNY

-720 RWEEETSLSQFS
+720 RWEEAVSYHVFTDYTTDYPYPHP
-732 TPAEGQPYIP
+732 TPFH
-742 PVYDRDDSV
+742 DSDQSV
-751 LLALAFQK
+751 EFGLAFQK

-786 SLAKNIITQGV
+786 SLAENIITQEV

>member
-78 TGEARAAEQEAPEV
+78 SGEARAAEQEAPEV
-92 PIPHLEFAVS
+92 PIPHLEFAVN
-102 DSGIGASVGGVYAA
+102 DTGIGRATGGVYAA

-140 MGGYY
+140 MGDYY
-145 LTGGALFDENGAT
+145 LTGTALFDENGAT

-180 TESPAFTLVLGK
+180 EKIPAFLLALGQ
-192 EGESGLPNAIE
+192 EDLPTQIE
-203 DQLFFLEEPNNTVEG
+203 EQLAFLEEPNNTVEG

-426 VVLRPGPLNWEALR
+426 VVLRPGPLDWEALR

-445 YDIIQK
+445 YDIIQE
-451 PNNQVNGQDVYAVT
+451 PNNQVNDQDVYAVT

-474 GAGERVDLGDN
+474 DAGERVDLGDH

-492 QKGEDPMT
+492 QTDSLA

-505 YAQGAPGDDPTP
+505 YAQGAAGDTPTP
-517 EERQAEALARD
+517 EEQQAEALARD
-528 EAQALVETVVGRSL
+528 KAQALVETVTGRSL

-595 SEYIPYMEEQTQ
+595 SEYIAYMNEQTH

-620 TWSVSRGLEED
+620 PWLGSRGLEED
-631 ELNFLLDQDFL
+631 ELNFLLDQEFL

-648 AILEGGAT
+648 TILVGGAT
-656 LDWMEEPLWVELSGF
+656 LDWMEEPLWVELSGS
-671 PTQETRSSGISAF
+671 PTQETRSTGISAF
-684 TLYLSKGDVP
+684 TLYLAKGDIP
-694 VSEAKYLST
+694 VSRAKYLST

-720 RWEEETSLSQFS
+720 RWEEETNFSQFS

-742 PVYDRDDSV
+742 PVYDHDDSV
-751 LLALAFQK
+751 LFALAFQK
-759 EDVGVAM
+759 EDIGVAM

-786 SLAKNIITQGV
+786 SLAENIITQEV

-803 MQILSLPEN
+803 MQVLSLPEN

>member
-58 GPLLTSGD
+58 GPLLASGD
-66 PGPEVTTLENAA
+66 PGPETTTLENAA

-102 DSGIGASVGGVYAA
+102 DSGIGASVGGVYA
-116 GEGTQRELTLD
+116 EGVIQRALTLD

-140 MGGYY
+140 MGDYY
-145 LTGGALFDENGAT
+145 LTGTALFDENGAT

-180 TESPAFTLVLGK
+180 EKIPAFLLALGQ
-192 EGESGLPNAIE
+192 EDLPTQIE
-203 DQLFFLEEPNNTVEG
+203 EQLAFLEEPNNTVEG

-426 VVLRPGPLNWEALR
+426 VVLRPGPLDWEALR

-474 GAGERVDLGDN
+474 DAGERVDLGDH

-492 QKGEDPMT
+492 QTDSLA

-505 YAQGAPGDDPTP
+505 YAQGAAGDAPTP
-517 EERQAEALARD
+517 EEQQAEALARD
-528 EAQALVETVVGRSL
+528 AAQALVETVVGRSL

-566 QTESAVSSEIEEN
+566 QAESAVSSEIEEN

-720 RWEEETSLSQFS
+720 RWEEAVSYHVFTDYTTDYPYPHP
-732 TPAEGQPYIP
+732 TPFH
-742 PVYDRDDSV
+742 DSDQSV
-751 LLALAFQK
+751 EFGLAFQK
-759 EDVGVAM
+759 EDIGVAM

-777 EEEAQDFAL
+777 EEEAKDFAL
-786 SLAKNIITQGV
+786 SLAENIITQEV

>member
-15 ERYIEEA
+15 GRYIEEA

-92 PIPHLEFAVS
+92 PIPHLEFAVN
-102 DSGIGASVGGVYAA
+102 DTGIGQGTGGVYA
-116 GEGTQRELTLD
+116 EGVTQRELTLD

-145 LTGGALFDENGAT
+145 LTGGALFHETGD
-158 LQVMVAGYDP
+158 LMQVWVIGYSP
-168 SIVDESLETFPV
+168 SAVDESLETFPV

-192 EGESGLPNAIE
+192 EGESGLSNAIE

-426 VVLRPGPLNWEALR
+426 VVLRPGPLDWEALR

-474 GAGERVDLGDN
+474 DAGEGVDLGDH

-492 QKGEDPMT
+492 QTDSLA

-505 YAQGAPGDDPTP
+505 YAQGAAGDTPTP
-517 EERQAEALARD
+517 EEQQAEALARD

-554 ADSAPQEESTSS
+554 ADSAPQEESSASS
-566 QTESAVSSEIEEN
+566 QSESAVPSEIEEN

-671 PTQETRSSGISAF
+671 PTQETRSTGISAF
-684 TLYLSKGDVP
+684 TLYLAKGDIP
-694 VSEAKYLST
+694 VSRAKYLST

-720 RWEEETSLSQFS
+720 RWEEETNFSQFS

-742 PVYDRDDSV
+742 PVYDHDDSV
-751 LLALAFQK
+751 LFALAFQK
-759 EDVGVAM
+759 EDIGVAM

-786 SLAKNIITQGV
+786 SLAENIITQEV

-803 MQILSLPEN
+803 MQVLSLPEN

>member
-58 GPLLTSGD
+58 GPLLASGD
-66 PGPEVTTLENAA
+66 PGPETTTLENAA

-102 DSGIGASVGGVYAA
+102 DSGIGASVGGVYA
-116 GEGTQRELTLD
+116 EGVIQRALTLD

-140 MGGYY
+140 MGDYY
-145 LTGGALFDENGAT
+145 LTGTALFDENGAT

-180 TESPAFTLVLGK
+180 EKIPAFLLALGQ
-192 EGESGLPNAIE
+192 EDLPTQIE
-203 DQLFFLEEPNNTVEG
+203 EQLAFLEEPNNTVEG

-426 VVLRPGPLNWEALR
+426 VVLRPGPLDWEALR

-445 YDIIQK
+445 YDIIQE
-451 PNNQVNGQDVYAVT
+451 PNNQVNDQDVYAVT

-474 GAGERVDLGDN
+474 DAGERVDLGDH

-492 QKGEDPMT
+492 QTDSLA

-505 YAQGAPGDDPTP
+505 YAQGAAGDTPTP
-517 EERQAEALARD
+517 EEQQAEALARD

-554 ADSAPQEESTSS
+554 GLPSLSQEESSSS
-566 QTESAVSSEIEEN
+566 QAESGAPSEIEEN

-620 TWSVSRGLEED
+620 TWSVSRSLEED

-720 RWEEETSLSQFS
+720 RWEEAVSYHVFTDYTTDYPYPHP
-732 TPAEGQPYIP
+732 TPFH
-742 PVYDRDDSV
+742 DSDQSV
-751 LLALAFQK
+751 EFGLAFQK
-759 EDVGVAM
+759 EDIGVAM

-777 EEEAQDFAL
+777 EEEAKDFAL
-786 SLAKNIITQGV
+786 SLAENIITQEV

-803 MQILSLPEN
+803 MQVLSLPEN

>member
-102 DSGIGASVGGVYAA
+102 DSGIGASVGGVYA
-116 GEGTQRELTLD
+116 EGVIQRALTLD

-140 MGGYY
+140 MGDYY
-145 LTGGALFDENGAT
+145 LTGTALFDENGAT

-180 TESPAFTLVLGK
+180 EKIPAFLLALGQ
-192 EGESGLPNAIE
+192 EDLPTQIE
-203 DQLFFLEEPNNTVEG
+203 EQLAFLEEPNNTVEG

-474 GAGERVDLGDN
+474 DAGERVDLGDH

-492 QKGEDPMT
+492 QTDSLA

-505 YAQGAPGDDPTP
+505 YAQGAAGDAPTP
-517 EERQAEALARD
+517 EEQQAEALARD

-554 ADSAPQEESTSS
+554 GLPSLSQEESTSS

-720 RWEEETSLSQFS
+720 RWEEETNFSQFS

-742 PVYDRDDSV
+742 PVYDHDDSV
-751 LLALAFQK
+751 LFALAFQK
-759 EDVGVAM
+759 EDIGVAM

-786 SLAKNIITQGV
+786 SLAENIITQEV

-803 MQILSLPEN
+803 MQVLSLPEN

>member
-42 LALCLGLGAG
+42 LALCLGLGTG

-92 PIPHLEFAVS
+92 PIPDLEFAVS
-102 DSGIGASVGGVYAA
+102 DSGIGASVGGVYA
-116 GEGTQRELTLD
+116 EGVIQRTLTLD

-140 MGGYY
+140 MGDYY
-145 LTGGALFDENGAT
+145 LTGTALFDENGAT
-158 LQVMVAGYDP
+158 LQVMVAGYNP

-192 EGESGLPNAIE
+192 EGESGLSKAIE

-301 GKDTPNV
+301 GKDAPNV

-426 VVLRPGPLNWEALR
+426 VVLRPGPLDWEALR

-474 GAGERVDLGDN
+474 DAGERVDLGDH

-492 QKGEDPMT
+492 QTDSLA

-505 YAQGAPGDDPTP
+505 YAQGAAGDAPTP
-517 EERQAEALARD
+517 EEQQAEALARD
-528 EAQALVETVVGRSL
+528 AAQALVETVVGRSL

-566 QTESAVSSEIEEN
+566 QAESAVSSEIEEN

-671 PTQETRSSGISAF
+671 PTQETRSTGISAF
-684 TLYLSKGDVP
+684 TLYLAKGDIP
-694 VSEAKYLST
+694 VSRAKYLST

-720 RWEEETSLSQFS
+720 RWEEETNFSQFS

-742 PVYDRDDSV
+742 PVYDHDDSV
-751 LLALAFQK
+751 LFALAFQK
-759 EDVGVAM
+759 EDIGVAM

-786 SLAKNIITQGV
+786 SLAENIITQEV

-803 MQILSLPEN
+803 MQVLSLPEN

>member
-92 PIPHLEFAVS
+92 PIPHLEFAVN
-102 DSGIGASVGGVYAA
+102 DTGIGQGTGGVYA
-116 GEGTQRELTLD
+116 EGVTQRELTLD

-140 MGGYY
+140 MGDYY
-145 LTGGALFDENGAT
+145 LTGTALFDENGGT

-180 TESPAFTLVLGK
+180 EKTPAFLLALGQ
-192 EGESGLPNAIE
+192 EDLPTQIE
-203 DQLFFLEEPNNTVEG
+203 EQLAFLEEPNNTVEG

-399 FDPSGDLEG
+399 FDPAGDLEG

-426 VVLRPGPLNWEALR
+426 VTLQPGPLDWEALR
-440 RRELS
+440 LRELS
-445 YDIIQK
+445 YDIIQE
-451 PNNQVNGQDVYAVT
+451 PNNQVNDQDVYAVT

-474 GAGERVDLGDN
+474 DAGERVDLGDH

-492 QKGEDPMT
+492 QTDSLA

-505 YAQGAPGDDPTP
+505 YAQGAAGDAPTP
-517 EERQAEALARD
+517 EEQQAEALARD
-528 EAQALVETVVGRSL
+528 EAQALVETVTGRSL

-671 PTQETRSSGISAF
+671 PTQETRSTGISAF
-684 TLYLSKGDVP
+684 TLYLAKGDIP
-694 VSEAKYLST
+694 VSRAKYLST

-720 RWEEETSLSQFS
+720 RWEEETNFSQFS

-742 PVYDRDDSV
+742 PVYDHDDSV
-751 LLALAFQK
+751 LFALAFQK
-759 EDVGVAM
+759 EDIGVAM

-786 SLAKNIITQGV
+786 SLAENIITQEV

-803 MQILSLPEN
+803 MQVLSLPEN

>member
-1 MNGKDLMQALNDID
+1 M
-15 ERYIEEA
+15 
-22 LPWSAAVK
+22 
-30 KERHPVWALAAG
+30 WALAAG

-58 GPLLTSGD
+58 GPLLASGD
-66 PGPEVTTLENAA
+66 PGPETTTLENAA

-102 DSGIGASVGGVYAA
+102 DSGIGASVGGVYA
-116 GEGTQRELTLD
+116 EGVIQRALTLD

-140 MGGYY
+140 MGDYY
-145 LTGGALFDENGAT
+145 LTGTALFDENGAT

-180 TESPAFTLVLGK
+180 EKIPAFLLALGQ
-192 EGESGLPNAIE
+192 EDLPTQIE
-203 DQLFFLEEPNNTVEG
+203 EQLAFLEEPNNTVEG

-474 GAGERVDLGDN
+474 DAGERVDLGDH

-492 QKGEDPMT
+492 QTDSLA

-505 YAQGAPGDDPTP
+505 YAQGAAGDAPTP
-517 EERQAEALARD
+517 EEQQAEALARD

-554 ADSAPQEESTSS
+554 GLPSLSQEESTSS

-620 TWSVSRGLEED
+620 PWSVSRGLEED

-720 RWEEETSLSQFS
+720 RWEEAVSYHVFTDYTTDYPYPHP
-732 TPAEGQPYIP
+732 TPFH
-742 PVYDRDDSV
+742 DSDQSV
-751 LLALAFQK
+751 EFGLAFQK
-759 EDVGVAM
+759 EDIGVAM

-786 SLAKNIITQGV
+786 SLAENIITQEV

-803 MQILSLPEN
+803 MQVLSLPEN

>member
-92 PIPHLEFAVS
+92 PIPHLEFAVN
-102 DSGIGASVGGVYAA
+102 DTGIGQGTGGVYA
-116 GEGTQRELTLD
+116 EGVTQRELTLD

-145 LTGGALFDENGAT
+145 LTGGALFHETGD
-158 LQVMVAGYDP
+158 LMQVWVIGYSP
-168 SIVDESLETFPV
+168 SAVDESLETFPV

-248 CTGCTL
+248 CTGYTL

-426 VVLRPGPLNWEALR
+426 VVLRPGPLDWEALR
-440 RRELS
+440 LRELS
-445 YDIIQK
+445 YDIIQE
-451 PNNQVNGQDVYAVT
+451 PNNQVNDQDVYAVT

-474 GAGERVDLGDN
+474 DAGERVDLGDH

-492 QKGEDPMT
+492 QTDSLA

-505 YAQGAPGDDPTP
+505 YAQGAAGDAPTP
-517 EERQAEALARD
+517 EEQQAEALARD

-671 PTQETRSSGISAF
+671 PTQETRSTGISAF
-684 TLYLSKGDVP
+684 TLYLAKGDIP
-694 VSEAKYLST
+694 VSRAKYLST

-720 RWEEETSLSQFS
+720 RWEEETNFSQFS

-742 PVYDRDDSV
+742 PVYDHDDSV
-751 LLALAFQK
+751 LFALAFQK
-759 EDVGVAM
+759 EDIGVAM

-777 EEEAQDFAL
+777 EEEAKDFAL
-786 SLAKNIITQGV
+786 SLAENIITQEV

-803 MQILSLPEN
+803 MQVLSLPEN

>member
-58 GPLLTSGD
+58 GPLLASGD
-66 PGPEVTTLENAA
+66 PGPETTTLENAA

-102 DSGIGASVGGVYAA
+102 DSGIGASVGGVYA
-116 GEGTQRELTLD
+116 EGVIQRALTLD

-140 MGGYY
+140 MGDYY
-145 LTGGALFDENGAT
+145 LTGTALFDENGAT

-180 TESPAFTLVLGK
+180 EKIPAFLLALGQ
-192 EGESGLPNAIE
+192 EDLPTQIE
-203 DQLFFLEEPNNTVEG
+203 EQLAFLEEPNNTVEG

-426 VVLRPGPLNWEALR
+426 VVLRPGPLDWEALR

-445 YDIIQK
+445 YDIIQE
-451 PNNQVNGQDVYAVT
+451 PNNQVNGQNVYAVT
-465 TALDQFYED
+465 TALDQFYEED
-474 GAGERVDLGDN
+474 AGERVDLGDH

-492 QKGEDPMT
+492 QKDSLA

-505 YAQGAPGDDPTP
+505 YAQGAAGDAPTP
-517 EERQAEALARD
+517 EEQQAEALARD

-720 RWEEETSLSQFS
+720 RWEEAVSYHVFTDYTTDYPYPHP
-732 TPAEGQPYIP
+732 TPFH
-742 PVYDRDDSV
+742 DSDQSV
-751 LLALAFQK
+751 EFGLAFQK
-759 EDVGVAM
+759 EDIGVAM

-777 EEEAQDFAL
+777 EEEAKDFAL
-786 SLAKNIITQGV
+786 SLAENIITQEV

>member
-15 ERYIEEA
+15 GRYIEEA

-78 TGEARAAEQEAPEV
+78 TGEARAAEQEAQEV

-102 DSGIGASVGGVYAA
+102 DSGIGASVGGVYA
-116 GEGTQRELTLD
+116 EGVIQRALTLD

-140 MGGYY
+140 MGDYY
-145 LTGGALFDENGAT
+145 LTGTALFDENGAT

-180 TESPAFTLVLGK
+180 EKIPAFLLALGQ
-192 EGESGLPNAIE
+192 EDLPTQIE
-203 DQLFFLEEPNNTVEG
+203 EQLAFLEEPNNTVEG

-426 VVLRPGPLNWEALR
+426 VVLRPGPLDWEALR
-440 RRELS
+440 LRELS
-445 YDIIQK
+445 YDIIQE
-451 PNNQVNGQDVYAVT
+451 PNNQVNDQDVYAVT

-474 GAGERVDLGDN
+474 DAGEREDLGDH

-720 RWEEETSLSQFS
+720 RWEEAVSYHVFTDYTTDYPYPHP
-732 TPAEGQPYIP
+732 TPFH
-742 PVYDRDDSV
+742 DSDQSV
-751 LLALAFQK
+751 EFGLAFQK
-759 EDVGVAM
+759 EDIGVAM

-777 EEEAQDFAL
+777 EEEAKDFAL
-786 SLAKNIITQGV
+786 SLAENIITQEV

>member
-92 PIPHLEFAVS
+92 PIPDLEFAVN
-102 DSGIGASVGGVYAA
+102 DTGIGRATGGVYAA

-145 LTGGALFDENGAT
+145 LTGTALFDENGGT

-218 VGVRAAQFP
+218 VGVRAAR
-227 YQDSYI
+227 SEEEGVYI
-233 DPVSGESTQVDSTLY
+233 DPVSGESRSAQVTLY

-399 FDPSGDLEG
+399 FDPAGDLEG

-426 VVLRPGPLNWEALR
+426 VTLQPGPLDWEALR

-445 YDIIQK
+445 YDIIQE
-451 PNNQVNGQDVYAVT
+451 PNNQVNGQNAYAVT

-474 GAGERVDLGDN
+474 DAGERVDLGDH

-492 QKGEDPMT
+492 QKDSLA

-505 YAQGAPGDDPTP
+505 YAQGAAGDTPTP
-517 EERQAEALARD
+517 EEQQAEALARD

-566 QTESAVSSEIEEN
+566 QAESAVSSEIEEN

-656 LDWMEEPLWVELSGF
+656 LDSMEEPLWVELSGF
-671 PTQETRSSGISAF
+671 PTQETRSTGISAF
-684 TLYLSKGDVP
+684 TLYLAKGDIP
-694 VSEAKYLST
+694 VSRAKYLST

-720 RWEEETSLSQFS
+720 RWEEETNFSQFS

-742 PVYDRDDSV
+742 PVYDHDDSV
-751 LLALAFQK
+751 LFALAFQK
-759 EDVGVAM
+759 EDIGVAM

-786 SLAKNIITQGV
+786 SLAENIITQEV

-803 MQILSLPEN
+803 MQVLSLPEN

>member
-92 PIPHLEFAVS
+92 PIPHLEFAVN
-102 DSGIGASVGGVYAA
+102 DTGIGQGTGGVYA
-116 GEGTQRELTLD
+116 EGVTQRELTLD

-145 LTGGALFDENGAT
+145 LTGTALFDENGGT

-218 VGVRAAQFP
+218 VGVRAAR
-227 YQDSYI
+227 SEEEGVYI
-233 DPVSGESTQVDSTLY
+233 DPVSGESRSAQVTLY

-301 GKDTPNV
+301 GKDAPNV

-426 VVLRPGPLNWEALR
+426 VVLRPGPLDWEALR

-474 GAGERVDLGDN
+474 DAGERVDLGDH
-485 ITYQASF
+485 IVYQASF
-492 QKGEDPMT
+492 QKDSLA

-505 YAQGAPGDDPTP
+505 YAQGAAGDDPTP
-517 EERQAEALARD
+517 EEQTAEALARD

-566 QTESAVSSEIEEN
+566 QAESAVSSEIEEN
-579 ESTEGGLNY
+579 ESIEGGLNY

-671 PTQETRSSGISAF
+671 PTQETRSTGISAF
-684 TLYLSKGDVP
+684 TLYLAKGDIP
-694 VSEAKYLST
+694 VSRAKYLST

-720 RWEEETSLSQFS
+720 RWEEETNFSQFS

-742 PVYDRDDSV
+742 PVYDHDDSV
-751 LLALAFQK
+751 LFALAFQK
-759 EDVGVAM
+759 EDIGVAM

-777 EEEAQDFAL
+777 EEEAQGFAL
-786 SLAKNIITQGV
+786 NLAENIITQEV

-803 MQILSLPEN
+803 MQVLSLPEN

>member
-15 ERYIEEA
+15 GRYIEEA

-78 TGEARAAEQEAPEV
+78 TGEARAAEQEAQEV

-102 DSGIGASVGGVYAA
+102 DSGIGASVGGVYA
-116 GEGTQRELTLD
+116 EGVIQRALTLD

-140 MGGYY
+140 MGDYY
-145 LTGGALFDENGAT
+145 LTGTALFDENGAT

-180 TESPAFTLVLGK
+180 EKIPAFLLALGQ
-192 EGESGLPNAIE
+192 EDLPTQIE
-203 DQLFFLEEPNNTVEG
+203 EQLAFLEEPNNTVEG

-426 VVLRPGPLNWEALR
+426 VVLRPGPLDWEALR
-440 RRELS
+440 LRELS
-445 YDIIQK
+445 YDIIQE

-474 GAGERVDLGDN
+474 DAGERVDQGDH

-492 QKGEDPMT
+492 QTDSLA

-505 YAQGAPGDDPTP
+505 YAQGAAGDTPTP
-517 EERQAEALARD
+517 EEQQAEALARD
-528 EAQALVETVVGRSL
+528 EAQALVETVTGRSL
-542 YGPLSLEGIAGG
+542 YGPLNLEGIAGG

-566 QTESAVSSEIEEN
+566 QAESAVSSEIEEN

-720 RWEEETSLSQFS
+720 RWEEAVSYHVFTDYTTDYPYPHP
-732 TPAEGQPYIP
+732 TPFH
-742 PVYDRDDSV
+742 DSDQSV
-751 LLALAFQK
+751 EFGLAFQK
-759 EDVGVAM
+759 EDIGVAM

-777 EEEAQDFAL
+777 EEEAKDFAL
-786 SLAKNIITQGV
+786 SLAENIITQEV

-803 MQILSLPEN
+803 MQVLSLPEN

>member
-92 PIPHLEFAVS
+92 PIPHLEFAVN
-102 DSGIGASVGGVYAA
+102 DTGIGRATGGVYA
-116 GEGTQRELTLD
+116 EGVTQRELTLD

-145 LTGGALFDENGAT
+145 LTGGALFHETGD
-158 LQVMVAGYDP
+158 LMQVWVIGYSP
-168 SIVDESLETFPV
+168 SAVDESLETFPV

-192 EGESGLPNAIE
+192 EGESGLSNAIE

-218 VGVRAAQFP
+218 VGVRAAR
-227 YQDSYI
+227 SEEEGVYI
-233 DPVSGESTQVDSTLY
+233 DPVSGESRSAQVTLY
-248 CTGCTL
+248 CTGYTL
-254 DGASVG
+254 DGTSVG

-301 GKDTPNV
+301 GSDAPNV

-323 SRAPLDFAAY
+323 SRAPLDFAPY

-426 VVLRPGPLNWEALR
+426 VVLRPGPLDWEALR

-445 YDIIQK
+445 YDIIQE
-451 PNNQVNGQDVYAVT
+451 PNNQVNGQNVYAVT
-465 TALDQFYED
+465 TALDQFYEED
-474 GAGERVDLGDN
+474 AGERVDLGDH

-492 QKGEDPMT
+492 QTDSLA

-505 YAQGAPGDDPTP
+505 YAQGAAGDAPTP
-517 EERQAEALARD
+517 EEQQAEALARD

-720 RWEEETSLSQFS
+720 RWEEAVSYHVFTDYTTDYPYPHP
-732 TPAEGQPYIP
+732 TPFH
-742 PVYDRDDSV
+742 DSDQSV
-751 LLALAFQK
+751 EFGLAFQK
-759 EDVGVAM
+759 EDIGVAM

-786 SLAKNIITQGV
+786 SLAENIITQEV

-803 MQILSLPEN
+803 MQVLSLPEN